1 MNYLTLEDIHRQLRL
16 EPDFTEDDELLE
28 IYGDS
33 AENFIEQHLNRA
45 LDDIAAENG
54 GELPKNVINSMLMF
68 VDYMYDN
75 SGSGD
80 VKEIPNSIW
89 ILLTPLKKYTIM

>member
-16 EPDFTEDDELLE
+16 EPDFQEDDAILT

-33 AENFIEQHLNRA
+33 AEDFISQHLNRP
-45 LDDIAAENG
+45 LDDITAENG
-54 GELPKNVINSMLMF
+54 GELPRNIYNAMLMF

-89 ILLTPLKKYTIM
+89 ILLTPWKKYTIM